1 MMLEKK
7 TTEFLEELSSKAP
20 VPGGGGASAAVGA
33 FACALGMMVTNLTIG
48 KKTYAPVEE
57 EILSARDQLLECRE
71 RLVSLVDE
79 DAEGFAPLARAYRM
93 PKETPEQRQ
102 EKERV
107 MEAALREA
115 CTAPLAIMETILEVM
130 DSLELLEEK
139 GSRLALSDV
148 GVGILFAQAALE
160 GASLNVWI
168 NTKMMKDQEYAGELN
183 RRAERMIEEG
193 ESRKTR
199 ISRCVSQTLR
209 G

>member
-1 MMLEKK
+1 
-7 TTEFLEELSSKAP
+7 
-20 VPGGGGASAAVGA
+20 
-33 FACALGMMVTNLTIG
+33 
-48 KKTYAPVEE
+48 
-57 EILSARDQLLECRE
+57 
-71 RLVSLVDE
+71 
-79 DAEGFAPLARAYRM
+79 
-93 PKETPEQRQ
+93 
-102 EKERV
+102 
-107 MEAALREA
+107 
-115 CTAPLAIMETILEVM
+115 METILEVM

-168 NTKMMKDQEYAGELN
+168 NTKMMKDQEYARELN

-199 ISRCVSQTLR
+199 ISRRVSQALR